1 MKKDNETNRKEVAEA
16 RQLMEKEISEAYAI
30 KN

>member
-1 MKKDNETNRKEVAEA
+1 LELSKMKKDNETNRK
-16 RQLMEKEISEAYAI
+16 QLMEKEISEAYAI